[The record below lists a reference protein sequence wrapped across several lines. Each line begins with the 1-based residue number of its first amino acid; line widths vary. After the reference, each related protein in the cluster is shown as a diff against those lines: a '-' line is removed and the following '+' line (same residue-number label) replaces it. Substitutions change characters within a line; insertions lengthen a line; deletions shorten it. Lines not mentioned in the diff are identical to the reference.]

1 MATFTS
7 NSEKQKQAQ
16 DSPSSRSSSDRG
28 LIEIDKVKV
37 VYADKNGSHT
47 AVDETTI
54 TIKPKEFVCLL
65 GPSGCGK
72 STLLSAIAG
81 FVEPSE
87 GCVKLDG
94 NPIEGPGPDRGMVFQ
109 QYSLLPWKTIYQNI
123 EMGPRLANDIEA
135 SKTATSF
142 LEMVGL
148 SKYRNH
154 YPVQLSGGM
163 QQRVGIARALATY
176 PSVLLM
182 DEPFGALDAQTRL
195 VMQENLLSI
204 WSEFGTTVVFV
215 THDVDEAVFLADRIL
230 VMSASP
236 GSIIADLK
244 NEVPRPRVQ
253 SMSTRQD
260 FTDLKL
266 KCLEVIRTESMRAF
280 EMQNT

>member
-1 MATFTS
+1 MTISMAKQDAGSTAS
-7 NSEKQKQAQ
+7 NSASK
-16 DSPSSRSSSDRG
+16 RSSSDRG
-28 LIEIDKVKV
+28 LIEINDVKV
-37 VYADKNGSHT
+37 VYGDKTGSNT
-47 AVDETTI
+47 AVDSTTI

-87 GCVKLDG
+87 GSVKLDG
-94 NPIEGPGPDRGMVFQ
+94 ELVDGPGPDRGMVFQ

-135 SKTATSF
+135 SKTANSF

-148 SKYRNH
+148 SKYRDH

-215 THDVDEAVFLADRIL
+215 THDVDEAVFLSDRIL

-236 GSIIADLK
+236 GRIIADLK
-244 NEVPRPRVQ
+244 NDVPRPRLQ
-253 SMSTRQD
+253 SMSTRED
-260 FTDLKL
+260 FTQLKL
-266 KCLEVIRTESMRAF
+266 KCLEVIRAESMRAF

>member
-1 MATFTS
+1 MATLTT
-7 NSEKQKQAQ
+7 NSETQKQAQ
-16 DSPSSRSSSDRG
+16 DSTSHRSSSDRG

-37 VYADKNGSHT
+37 VYADKTGSHT

-54 TIKPKEFVCLL
+54 TIKPREFVCLL

-94 NPIEGPGPDRGMVFQ
+94 KAIEGPGPDRGMVFQ
-109 QYSLLPWKTIYQNI
+109 QYSLLPWKTIYQNV

-148 SKYRNH
+148 SKYRDH

-266 KCLEVIRTESMRAF
+266 KCLEVIRAESMRAF

>member
-1 MATFTS
+1 MTTSMA
-7 NSEKQKQAQ
+7 KQDAEG
-16 DSPSSRSSSDRG
+16 SSLNGASKRSSSDRG
-28 LIEIDKVKV
+28 LIEIDDVKV
-37 VYADKNGSHT
+37 VYGDKTGSHT
-47 AVDETTI
+47 AVDSTTI
-54 TIKPKEFVCLL
+54 TIKPREFVCLL

-81 FVEPSE
+81 FVEPSD
-87 GCVKLDG
+87 GTVKLDG
-94 NPIEGPGPDRGMVFQ
+94 ELIDGPGPDRGMVFQ

-135 SKTATSF
+135 SKTANSF

-148 SKYRNH
+148 SKYRDH

-176 PSVLLM
+176 PSVMLM

-204 WSEFGTTVVFV
+204 WNEFGTTVVFV
-215 THDVDEAVFLADRIL
+215 THDVDEAVFLSDRIL

-236 GSIIADLK
+236 GRIIADLK
-244 NEVPRPRVQ
+244 NDVPRPRLQ
-253 SMSTRQD
+253 SMSTRED
-260 FTDLKL
+260 FTKLKL
-266 KCLEVIRTESMRAF
+266 KCLEVIRAESMRAF

>member
-1 MATFTS
+1 M
-7 NSEKQKQAQ
+7 
-16 DSPSSRSSSDRG
+16 
-28 LIEIDKVKV
+28 IEINDVKV
-37 VYADKNGSHT
+37 VYGDKTGSNT
-47 AVDETTI
+47 AVDSTTI

-87 GCVKLDG
+87 GSVKLDG
-94 NPIEGPGPDRGMVFQ
+94 ELIDGPGPDRGMVFQ

-135 SKTATSF
+135 SKTANSF

-148 SKYRNH
+148 SKYRDH

-215 THDVDEAVFLADRIL
+215 THDVDEAVFLSDRIL

-236 GSIIADLK
+236 GRIIADLK
-244 NEVPRPRVQ
+244 NDVPRPRLQ
-253 SMSTRQD
+253 SMSTRED
-260 FTDLKL
+260 FTQLKL
-266 KCLEVIRTESMRAF
+266 KCLEVIRAESMRAF

>member
-1 MATFTS
+1 MIIPTTKPGTNSPTS
-7 NSEKQKQAQ
+7 EGISKH
-16 DSPSSRSSSDRG
+16 SSSDRG
-28 LIEIDKVKV
+28 LIEIDNVKV
-37 VYADKNGSHT
+37 VYGDKTGNHT
-47 AVDETTI
+47 AVDTTTI
-54 TIKPKEFVCLL
+54 TIKPREFVCLL

-87 GCVKLDG
+87 GKVKLDG
-94 NPIEGPGPDRGMVFQ
+94 ELIDGPGPDRGMVFQ

-135 SKTATSF
+135 SKTANSF

-148 SKYRNH
+148 SKYRDH

-215 THDVDEAVFLADRIL
+215 THDVDEAVFLSDRIL

-236 GSIIADLK
+236 GRIIADLK
-244 NEVPRPRVQ
+244 NDVPRPRLQ
-253 SMSTRQD
+253 SMSTRND
-260 FTDLKL
+260 FTQLKL
-266 KCLEVIRTESMRAF
+266 KCLEVIRAESMRAF

>member
-1 MATFTS
+1 MTISMAKQDAGSTVS
-7 NSEKQKQAQ
+7 NS
-16 DSPSSRSSSDRG
+16 SSKRSSADRG
-28 LIEIDKVKV
+28 LIEINDVKV
-37 VYADKNGSHT
+37 VYGDKTGSNT
-47 AVDETTI
+47 AVDSTTI

-87 GCVKLDG
+87 GSVKLDG
-94 NPIEGPGPDRGMVFQ
+94 ELIDGPGPDRGMVFQ

-135 SKTATSF
+135 SKTANSF

-148 SKYRNH
+148 SKYRDH
-154 YPVQLSGGM
+154 YPAQLSGGM

-215 THDVDEAVFLADRIL
+215 THDVDEAVFLSDRIL

-236 GSIIADLK
+236 GRIIADLK
-244 NEVPRPRVQ
+244 NDVPRPRLQ
-253 SMSTRQD
+253 SMSTRED
-260 FTDLKL
+260 FTQLKL
-266 KCLEVIRTESMRAF
+266 KCLEVIRAESMRAF